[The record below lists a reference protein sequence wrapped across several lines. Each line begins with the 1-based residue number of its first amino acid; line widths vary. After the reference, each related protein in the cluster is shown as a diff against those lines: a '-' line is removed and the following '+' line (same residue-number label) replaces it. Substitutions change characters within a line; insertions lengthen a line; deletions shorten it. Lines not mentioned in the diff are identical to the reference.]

1 MEGENILISLS
12 NFYKNYLVFVD
23 ENRKVLL
30 HVFENK
36 CHSPKYIF
44 ACHGRCLR
52 ITPMK
57 PPGGE
62 SKLNLKEDEDG
73 ELPEEELEERCVR

>member
-1 MEGENILISLS
+1 MSISLL
-12 NFYKNYLVFVD
+12 NFYKNYLVFVS
-23 ENRKVLL
+23 ENRKVLP
-30 HVFENK
+30 HFFENEW
-36 CHSPKYIF
+36 HSPKYVF
-44 ACHGRCLR
+44 ACYCRRLR